1 MVTLDRLINVLGGYG
16 VRLRTPANGPSPAPR
31 STELRSVVMHEP
43 GQVIGDV
50 LLAVGA
56 TSVAEAVQWAAAA
69 RAVVVLVRGTDSPA
83 RDDEPVADDRI
94 AVMTVDPEV
103 SWSELAAVVYGVVL
117 EGRETESGRG
127 PTDLFALADSLADA
141 VGGSVTIE
149 DRRSSVLAYSRLQQH
164 ADPARAE
171 TILSR
176 RAPQQLRALFEARGV
191 FRHLAESD
199 EPMFVGGDDERGLTG
214 RMVVAARAGRELLGS
229 IWVTCAEPLPDAR
242 RAALA
247 DGARMVAL
255 HLLRSRASADLER
268 QVESELVIRLL
279 EGAADATT
287 AASRLGLPQTPLRVI
302 ALRAQTADER
312 HAALLLAFERATAG
326 FGWSRPGRSALAGN
340 TVYTVLPGADA
351 EAASGWVAGLRAAL
365 PEPVTVLAGISGPAT
380 AAELALARSEADECL
395 ALHEV
400 RHGDAKN
407 LDEQVPVYDEAW
419 DEILLQR
426 LRIAAR
432 AGRAPQ
438 RGPVAELRAHDQ
450 AHGTQYAETLRA
462 WLEAQGDLAGAGR
475 ALGVHENTVRYRL
488 RKMAELTQLDLDDAR
503 KRVAMMIE
511 LAATEELS

>member
-1 MVTLDRLINVLGGYG
+1 
-16 VRLRTPANGPSPAPR
+16 
-31 STELRSVVMHEP
+31 MHEP

-56 TSVAEAVQWAAAA
+56 ESVAEAVRWAAAA
-69 RAVVVLVRGTDSPA
+69 RAVAVLVRGFDDA
-83 RDDEPVADDRI
+83 ADDESVADDGI

-127 PTDLFALADSLADA
+127 PTDLFALADSVADA

-149 DRRSSVLAYSRLQQH
+149 DRRSAVLAYSRLQQH

-176 RAPQQLRALFEARGV
+176 GAPERLRALFEDRGV

-199 EPMFVGGDDERGLTG
+199 EPMFVEGDDERGLTG

-340 TVYTVLPGADA
+340 TVYTVLPGAEA
-351 EAASGWVAGLRAAL
+351 EAASSWVTGLRAAL
-365 PEPVTVLAGISGPAT
+365 PERVTVLAGISGPAT
-380 AAELALARSEADECL
+380 AAELALARNEADECL

-400 RHGDAKN
+400 RREGSA
-407 LDEQVPVYDEAW
+407 PVYDEAW

-432 AGRAPQ
+432 SGRAPQ

-450 AHGTQYAETLRA
+450 AHGTQYAATLRA
-462 WLEAQGDLAGAGR
+462 WLEAQGDLAEAGR

-488 RKMAELTQLDLDDAR
+488 RKMIELTQLDLADAR
-503 KRVAMMIE
+503 KRLAMMIE
-511 LAATEELS
+511 LAAAEELS

>member
-1 MVTLDRLINVLGGYG
+1 VVTLDRLINVLGGYG
-16 VRLRTPANGPSPAPR
+16 VRLRAPARGSRPAPR

-56 TSVAEAVQWAAAA
+56 ESVAEAVRWATAA
-69 RAVVVLVRGTDSPA
+69 RAVVVLVRGP
-83 RDDEPVADDRI
+83 DDEAADDGGI

-149 DRRSSVLAYSRLQQH
+149 DRRSAVLAYSRLQQH
-164 ADPARAE
+164 ADPARVE

-176 RAPQQLRALFEARGV
+176 GAPERLRALFEARGV

-199 EPMFVGGDDERGLTG
+199 EPMFVEGEHDRGLTG

-302 ALRAQTADER
+302 ALRAQTTDER
-312 HAALLLAFERATAG
+312 HAALLLAFDRATAG

-340 TVYTVLPGADA
+340 TVYTVLPGAEPDG
-351 EAASGWVAGLRAAL
+351 ASSWVTGLRAAL
-365 PEPVTVLAGISGPAT
+365 PERVTVLAGISGPAT

-400 RHGDAKN
+400 RREGPA
-407 LDEQVPVYDEAW
+407 PVYDEEW

-432 AGRAPQ
+432 SGRAPQ

-450 AHGTQYAETLRA
+450 AHGTQYAATLRA

-488 RKMAELTQLDLDDAR
+488 RKMVELTQLDLADAR
-503 KRVAMMIE
+503 KRLAMMIE

>member
-16 VRLRTPANGPSPAPR
+16 VRLRAPAHGSAPR
-31 STELRSVVMHEP
+31 TTELRSVVMHEP

-56 TSVAEAVQWAAAA
+56 TSVAEAVRWAAAA
-69 RAVVVLVRGTDSPA
+69 RAVVVLVRGPDVP
-83 RDDEPVADDRI
+83 DDEPVVDDRI
-94 AVMTVDPEV
+94 AVMTVEPEV

-149 DRRSSVLAYSRLQQH
+149 DRRSAVLAYSRLQQH

-176 RAPQQLRALFEARGV
+176 GAPERLRTLFEARGV

-199 EPMFVGGDDERGLTG
+199 EPMFVEGDDERGLTG

-302 ALRAQTADER
+302 ALRAQTGDER

-340 TVYTVLPGADA
+340 TVYTVLPGAEA
-351 EAASGWVAGLRAAL
+351 EAASGWVTGLRAAL
-365 PEPVTVLAGISGPAT
+365 PERVTVLAGISGPAT

-400 RHGDAKN
+400 RREGPA
-407 LDEQVPVYDEAW
+407 PVYDEAW

-432 AGRAPQ
+432 S
-438 RGPVAELRAHDQ
+438 
-450 AHGTQYAETLRA
+450 
-462 WLEAQGDLAGAGR
+462 GR
-475 ALGVHENTVRYRL
+475 ALSAGRSPSCGPTIRL
-488 RKMAELTQLDLDDAR
+488 TARSTRARCGPGWRPRAIWPVPDAPSASTR
-503 KRVAMMIE
+503 TPCGTGCAR
-511 LAATEELS
+511 

>member
-16 VRLRTPANGPSPAPR
+16 VRLRTQANGACPAPR

-56 TSVAEAVQWAAAA
+56 ESVAEAVRWAAAA
-69 RAVVVLVRGTDSPA
+69 RAVAVLVRGFDEPT
-83 RDDEPVADDRI
+83 DDESVADDGI

-127 PTDLFALADSLADA
+127 PTDLFALADSVADA

-149 DRRSSVLAYSRLQQH
+149 DRRSAVLAYSRLQQH

-176 RAPQQLRALFEARGV
+176 GAPERLRALFEARGV
-191 FRHLAESD
+191 FRYLAESD
-199 EPMFVGGDDERGLTG
+199 EPMFVEGDDERGLTG

-279 EGAADATT
+279 EGAADSTT

-340 TVYTVLPGADA
+340 TVYTVLPGAEADA
-351 EAASGWVAGLRAAL
+351 AGSWVTGLRAAL
-365 PEPVTVLAGISGPAT
+365 PERVTVLAGISGPAT

-400 RHGDAKN
+400 RREGPA
-407 LDEQVPVYDEAW
+407 PVYDEAW

-432 AGRAPQ
+432 SGRAPQ

-450 AHGTQYAETLRA
+450 ANGTQYAATLRA

-488 RKMAELTQLDLDDAR
+488 RKMIELTQLDLADAR
-503 KRVAMMIE
+503 KRLAMMIE

>member
-16 VRLRTPANGPSPAPR
+16 VRLRTQANGTCPAPR

-56 TSVAEAVQWAAAA
+56 GSVAEAVQWATAA
-69 RAVVVLVRGTDSPA
+69 RAVVVLVRGFDNPT
-83 RDDEPVADDRI
+83 DDEPVADDGI

-127 PTDLFALADSLADA
+127 PTDLFALADSVADA

-149 DRRSSVLAYSRLQQH
+149 DRRSAVLAYSRLQQH

-176 RAPQQLRALFEARGV
+176 GAPERLRDLFDGRGV

-199 EPMFVGGDDERGLTG
+199 EPMFVDGDDELGLTG

-279 EGAADATT
+279 EGAADATS

-340 TVYTVLPGADA
+340 TVYTVLPGAEAD
-351 EAASGWVAGLRAAL
+351 AASSWVTGLRAAL
-365 PEPVTVLAGISGPAT
+365 PERVTVLAGISGPAT
-380 AAELALARSEADECL
+380 AAELAMARSEADECL

-400 RHGDAKN
+400 RREGPA
-407 LDEQVPVYDEAW
+407 PVYDEAW

-432 AGRAPQ
+432 SGRAPQ

-450 AHGTQYAETLRA
+450 AHGTQYAATLRA

-488 RKMAELTQLDLDDAR
+488 RKMTELTQLDLADAR
-503 KRVAMMIE
+503 KRLAMMIE

>member
-16 VRLRTPANGPSPAPR
+16 VRLRAPAHGSAPR

-56 TSVAEAVQWAAAA
+56 TSVAEAVRWAAAA
-69 RAVVVLVRGTDSPA
+69 RAVVVLVRGPDVP
-83 RDDEPVADDRI
+83 DDGEPVVDDRI
-94 AVMTVDPEV
+94 AVMTVEPEV

-149 DRRSSVLAYSRLQQH
+149 DRRSAVLAYSRLQQH

-176 RAPQQLRALFEARGV
+176 GAPERLRTLFEARGV

-199 EPMFVGGDDERGLTG
+199 EPMFVEGDDERGLTG

-302 ALRAQTADER
+302 ALRAQTGDER

-340 TVYTVLPGADA
+340 TVYTVLPGAEA
-351 EAASGWVAGLRAAL
+351 EAASGWVTGLRAAL
-365 PEPVTVLAGISGPAT
+365 PERVTVLAGISGPAT

-400 RHGDAKN
+400 RREGPA
-407 LDEQVPVYDEAW
+407 PVYDEAW

-432 AGRAPQ
+432 SGRAPQ

-450 AHGTQYAETLRA
+450 AHGTQYAGTLRA

-488 RKMAELTQLDLDDAR
+488 RKMIDLTQLDLADPR
-503 KRVAMMIE
+503 KRLAMMIE
-511 LAATEELS
+511 LAATEESP